1 MKDRKI
7 TRGMVSLMAKKSLKS
22 SRMRNIFV
30 MVTIAL
36 ASALLMAILMFSMGQ
51 RQQTKNALSHR
62 QQVSYYN
69 LTEGQVERLK
79 EDQRIACQVQV
90 KEGILSGMEGFDVM
104 PYYVSSLSG
113 EIKIAA
119 STTKIMTCI
128 LALENGNMPT
138 REQEVAL
145 QAALLEKMGIE
156 PAVGSEV
163 AFHFYDGNTETFTV
177 SGILEGGENTKQFPV
192 FFSEKYA
199 RAGSQLKGQPFTVY
213 AKLTGAEGL
222 PAGERL
228 HALVLDAQTI
238 PPKISIPHHIC
249 TRLGRMQGWNGKTSA
264 PQRLFWIPVLSTC
277 SLPAYTA

>member
-79 EDQRIACQVQV
+79 EDQRITCQVQV

-113 EIKIAA
+113 EIKIA
-119 STTKIMTCI
+119 
-128 LALENGNMPT
+128 ALENGNMPT

-163 AFHFYDGNTETFTV
+163 AFHFYDGNTE
-177 SGILEGGENTKQFPV
+177 
-192 FFSEKYA
+192 
-199 RAGSQLKGQPFTVY
+199 
-213 AKLTGAEGL
+213 
-222 PAGERL
+222 
-228 HALVLDAQTI
+228 
-238 PPKISIPHHIC
+238 
-249 TRLGRMQGWNGKTSA
+249 
-264 PQRLFWIPVLSTC
+264 
-277 SLPAYTA
+277 

>member
-113 EIKIAA
+113 EIKIA
-119 STTKIMTCI
+119 
-128 LALENGNMPT
+128 GNMPT